1 LSISSRRG
9 ARAVVAFVV
18 FALAVAASSP
28 AWANDKSAPFVDD
41 ARRKLRA
48 HDVPGA
54 LKALASAV
62 AADPGDADAQILY
75 QDVQLRSQAPSA
87 LLPQYKTGAAAQP
100 DDPLLQYLAT
110 RLEKPDDAARDFDKL
125 QSRFPESAIL
135 HEGRATALQQLA
147 RDAARD
153 KDIATELEQAVAI
166 GPRDPRM
173 RTAQARN
180 FERVGAWPLAID
192 TWKFAL
198 GMRPADRSIM
208 LGLGEALRKSGALD
222 EAVAQFETA
231 AKLDPADP
239 EPRYRIGLARRDADR
254 HADALKEFDA
264 AIALDKAYIDAYC
277 AAMRTSLSLVHK
289 TAVAAKREPLE
300 AEFAPALGYGARAV
314 QVDGQSVAAHM
325 ALAAAEEATSEIAW
339 VGVLSGLAATPPAAP
354 PASPPAAPRARPP
367 AAPPAAPPGAAP
379 AAPPATPAA
388 PEVAHGENAMKEYDT
403 VLGMVPATS
412 PDRVAAL
419 LGKAYMLLLAGKFD
433 EAVAAADKANDQ
445 DDHAMSSYLY
455 GGRGLQLKGDAKDAE
470 RKFYEAGLKI
480 APDNAKLRHA
490 RGIALW
496 QDNKV
501 IEAKKDLEAAV
512 QLDPKNG
519 RFQLSLGEI
528 YYELKNYPPA
538 VTALVVATDA
548 LPGDVTAWRALGR
561 ACTGKKDFE
570 NAAAAY
576 EQVVALLEPA
586 TGATPPDGATP
597 PAKPPDPAKPDPPKP
612 DPAKPDP
619 NAPPKPKSADG
630 SKPEL
635 ATNEHLYLALLYAD
649 HLNDKDK
656 AKAHAKKWVDQGG
669 TNPNLDSYI
678 QQLLA
683 DK

>member
-1 LSISSRRG
+1 LSTSSRRE
-9 ARAVVAFVV
+9 ARAAIRFVAF
-18 FALAVAASSP
+18 ALVAFSCATS
-28 AWANDKSAPFVDD
+28 WANDKSAPLVDD
-41 ARRKLRA
+41 ARRKLRVR
-48 HDVPGA
+48 DVPGA
-54 LKALASAV
+54 LKSLAAAV

-75 QDVQLRSQAPSA
+75 QDVQLRSQSA
-87 LLPQYKTGAAAQP
+87 ATLLPQYKTNAAAQP

-125 QSRFPESAIL
+125 QAKFPESAMQ
-135 HEGRATALQQLA
+135 HEGRATALQQLP

-153 KDIATELEQAVAI
+153 KDIASELEQAVAV
-166 GPRDPRM
+166 GPRDPRI
-173 RTAQARN
+173 RIAQARN
-180 FERVGAWPLAID
+180 FERVANWPFAID

-198 GMRPADRSIM
+198 GMRPADRAIM

-231 AKLDPADP
+231 AKLDPTDP
-239 EPRYRIGLARRDADR
+239 EPRFRIGLARRDADKQPE
-254 HADALKEFDA
+254 ALKEFDA
-264 AIALDKAYIDAYC
+264 AIALDKGYIEAYC
-277 AAMRTSLSLVHK
+277 AAVRTSLALVHK
-289 TAVAAKREPLE
+289 TATAAKREPTE

-314 QVDGQSVAAHM
+314 QADPQSVTAHM
-325 ALAAAEEATSEIAW
+325 ALAAAEEATSEYAW
-339 VGVLSGLAATPPAAP
+339 VGSVSGGAAPPPAAP
-354 PASPPAAPRARPP
+354 PSNGSGTPPAT
-367 AAPPAAPPGAAP
+367 AP
-379 AAPPATPAA
+379 AAA
-388 PEVAHGENAMKEYDT
+388 EVPHGENAMKEYDA

-433 EAVAAADKANDQ
+433 DAVAAADKANDQ

-455 GGRGLQLKGDAKDAE
+455 GGRGLQLKGAAKDAE
-470 RKFYEAGLKI
+470 KKFYEAGLKI
-480 APDNAKLRHA
+480 APDNAKLHHG

-501 IEAKKDLEAAV
+501 IEAKKELETAV
-512 QLDPKNG
+512 QLEPKNG
-519 RFQLSLGEI
+519 RFQLSLGEM
-528 YYELKNYPPA
+528 YYELKNYKPA

-548 LPGDVTAWRALGR
+548 LPGNVTAWRALGR
-561 ACTGKKDFE
+561 ACTGLKDFE

-586 TGATPPDGATP
+586 SG
-597 PAKPPDPAKPDPPKP
+597 AKPPAANPSDPAKP

-619 NAPPKPKSADG
+619 AKPDPAKPGKADAPKAADA

-635 ATNEHLYLALLYAD
+635 ATNEHLYLALIYSD